1 MAEDLFD
8 DIEPI
13 DGGVTAPKGFRATG
27 VSCGLK
33 EGGYKDLGLIW
44 SEVPCDVVG
53 AYTGNKVKAAPVRLS
68 MSRMTN
74 KISAVI
80 VNSGNANCVTGKQG
94 EADALRMTELT
105 ETHLEL
111 DEGAALVA
119 STGVIGEP
127 LPMDRVEYGIEK
139 IARLIKNENS
149 IQNFTNAIMTTDT
162 RPKNFGCEM
171 KIGDTPV
178 KIGISCKGSGMIK
191 PDLHMFHATMLVFIT
206 TDIVMNKEL
215 MHTALKEAIEYSFN
229 RISVDNDT
237 STNDTVLLMANG
249 LAENKPIDAENDEY
263 KIFLKALTELCIS
276 AAKAIVK
283 DGEGANKIVKI
294 DIRHALTM
302 TDAKKIARA
311 VADSYLV
318 KTAVFGNS
326 PNWGRVIAAIG
337 YSDAK
342 FDLDR
347 IVFSINGLPILEKG
361 EQNRANISKANGEMI
376 QNEITFT
383 IDLGLGY
390 KEYYLWTCDLSYD
403 YVKINAHYIS

>member
-1 MAEDLFD
+1 
-8 DIEPI
+8 
-13 DGGVTAPKGFRATG
+13 
-27 VSCGLK
+27 
-33 EGGYKDLGLIW
+33 
-44 SEVPCDVVG
+44 
-53 AYTGNKVKAAPVRLS
+53 
-68 MSRMTN
+68 
-74 KISAVI
+74 
-80 VNSGNANCVTGKQG
+80 
-94 EADALRMTELT
+94 
-105 ETHLEL
+105 
-111 DEGAALVA
+111 
-119 STGVIGEP
+119 
-127 LPMDRVEYGIEK
+127 VEYGIEK

-249 LAENKPIDAENDEY
+249 LAENTQIDAENDEY

>member
-1 MAEDLFD
+1 VAEDLFD
-8 DIEPI
+8 DIEPV
-13 DGGVTAPKGFRATG
+13 DGGVTAPKGFRANG

-53 AYTGNKVKAAPVRLS
+53 AYTNNKVKAAPVRLS
-68 MSRMTN
+68 MSRMSN

-94 EADALRMTELT
+94 EADALRMTALT
-105 ETHLEL
+105 EQYLEIP
-111 DEGAALVA
+111 EGSVLVA

-127 LPMDRVEYGIEK
+127 LPMDRVDYGVEK
-139 IARLIKNENS
+139 IARLIKNESN

-162 RPKNFGCEM
+162 RQKNFGCEL

-178 KIGISCKGSGMIK
+178 KIGITCKGSGMIK

-206 TDIVMNKEL
+206 TDVAMSRDL
-215 MHTALKEAIEYSFN
+215 LHSAVKEAIEYSFN

-237 STNDTVLLMANG
+237 STNDTVLLFANG
-249 LAENKPIDAENDEY
+249 MAENKPIDAENGDY
-263 KIFLKALTELCIS
+263 KVFLKALTELCVS
-276 AAKAIVK
+276 AAKLIVK

-294 DIRHALTM
+294 EIKHGLTM
-302 TDAKKIARA
+302 TDSKKIARA

-326 PNWGRVIAAIG
+326 PNWGRVLAAIG

-342 FDLDR
+342 FDLGR
-347 IVFSINGLPILEKG
+347 LVFSINGLPILEKG